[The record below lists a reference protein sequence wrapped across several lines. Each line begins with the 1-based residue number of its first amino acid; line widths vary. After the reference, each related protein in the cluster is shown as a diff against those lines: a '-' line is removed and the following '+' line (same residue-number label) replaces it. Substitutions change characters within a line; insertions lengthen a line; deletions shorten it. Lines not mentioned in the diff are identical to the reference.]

1 MADVSGE
8 TLVRFSVELP
18 AGVTIKTR
26 STLPTLEGIGQIAQ
40 GIFGGTKTRSE
51 YRSTTPTV
59 LELEFPETL
68 RSSVEAALVRLRTVG
83 RL

>member
-1 MADVSGE
+1 MSTGE
-8 TLVRFSVELP
+8 TLVRLSVELP
-18 AGVTIKTR
+18 AGVNIKTR
-26 STLPTLEGIGQIAQ
+26 STMPRLEALGQIAQ
-40 GIFGGTKTRSE
+40 DFFATRKTSTE

-68 RSSVEAALVRLRTVG
+68 RSAVETALEKLRTVG